1 MKLQRRSGWVR
12 RGLQASALA
21 IALALGAS
29 ACAGGG
35 AGGSDAGSEGGTT
48 QVNYQLGWLKLTQFG
63 GFFAADQ
70 QGFYA
75 EEGITPEFTAGGSN
89 ILSWQQVVTGK
100 ALLGDED
107 NTNALV
113 AMQDGQPL
121 VIIGTV
127 FQTSPF
133 SIISLAD
140 DPIKSINDFKGRTI
154 AVSDASLAQFQA
166 LVRAAGIDEGDVQ
179 FVSAGT
185 DPSQLTTGQ
194 VSGYAGYA
202 TSQGASLELQGVKTH
217 TLLLED
223 LGVPSYGNVI
233 VTTKENLEKNR
244 ETIVNFMR
252 ASVKGFEYMNANPE
266 EVAGLVVNE
275 VNPAGGL
282 DLATEEQTAK
292 IQKSL
297 IESPTGV
304 LRVDVDKMQAIIDA
318 LVEAGTLSET
328 IDAKTV
334 VDTSVLDEVYGSKTS
349 LLK

>member
-1 MKLQRRSGWVR
+1 MNIQRRSTWLGRCVKV
-12 RGLQASALA
+12 G
-21 IALALGAS
+21 ALALALSLGAT
-29 ACAGGG
+29 ACANTSSSGGG
-35 AGGSDAGSEGGTT
+35 GDAGGTT
-48 QVNYQLGWLKLTQFG
+48 QVNYQLGWLKITQFG
-63 GFFAADQ
+63 GFFAADK
-70 QGFYA
+70 QGFF
-75 EEGITPEFTAGGSN
+75 EDEGIDAEFTAGGSN

-113 AMQDGQPL
+113 AIEDGQPL

-127 FQTSPF
+127 FQSSPF
-133 SIISLAD
+133 SIMSLAS
-140 DPIKSINDFKGRTI
+140 DPIESVEDFRGRTI
-154 AVSDASLAQFQA
+154 AVSDASLAQFKA
-166 LVRAAGIDEGDVQ
+166 IASAAGIGEDEVD

-202 TSQGASLELQGVKTH
+202 TSQGAALELQGIEIH

-233 VTTKENLEKNR
+233 VTTKDNLEKNR
-244 ETIVNFMR
+244 ETLVEFMR
-252 ASVKGFEYMNANPE
+252 ASVKGFEYMNANPD
-266 EVAGLVVNE
+266 EVAALVVNE

-282 DLATEEQTAK
+282 DLETEVQTAK

-304 LRVDVDKMQAIIDA
+304 LRVDAEKMQAIIDA
-318 LVEAGTLSET
+318 LVEAGTLSST
-328 IDAKTV
+328 IDASTI
-334 VDTSVLDEVYGSKTS
+334 VDTSILDEVYGDATS

>member
-1 MKLQRRSGWVR
+1 MKFQNSTRKATRLLRLV
-12 RGLQASALA
+12 AVTA
-21 IALALGAS
+21 ALALGAT

-35 AGGSDAGSEGGTT
+35 SGGGGGEAGGTT
-48 QVNYQLGWLKLTQFG
+48 EVNYQLGWLKLTQFG
-63 GFFAADQ
+63 GFFAGDRE
-70 QGFYA
+70 GFYE
-75 EEGITPEFTAGGSN
+75 EEGISPEFTAGGSN

-113 AMQDGQPL
+113 AIEDGQPL

-140 DPIKSINDFKGRTI
+140 DPIESIDDFEGRTI

-166 LVRAAGIDEGDVQ
+166 LVAAAGIPEDSVT

-202 TSQGASLELQGVKTH
+202 TSQGASLELQGAEIH

-233 VTTKENLEKNR
+233 VTTQENLEKNR
-244 ETIVNFMR
+244 ETIVGFMR

-266 EVAGLVVNE
+266 DIAAYVVNE

-282 DLATEEQTAK
+282 DLETEEQTAK
-292 IQKSL
+292 IQREL
-297 IESPTGV
+297 IEQPDGV
-304 LRVDVDKMQAIIDA
+304 LRVDPEKMQAIIDA
-318 LVEAGTLSET
+318 LVEAGTLEES
-328 IDAKTV
+328 IDATTI
-334 VDTSVLDEVYGSKTS
+334 VDTSVLDEVYGDKTS
-349 LLK
+349 LLE

>member
-1 MKLQRRSGWVR
+1 MKIQSRSKWLS
-12 RGLQASALA
+12 RGARAA
-21 IALALGAS
+21 ALALALTLGAT
-29 ACAGGG
+29 ACASGGG
-35 AGGSDAGSEGGTT
+35 APTSEDGTELT
-48 QVNYQLGWLKLTQFG
+48 PVNYQFNWLKLTQFG
-63 GFFAADQ
+63 GFFAADRE
-70 QGFYA
+70 GFY
-75 EEGITPEFTAGGSN
+75 EDEGIKAEFTAGGSN

-113 AMQDGQPL
+113 AIEDGQPL

-140 DPIKSINDFKGRTI
+140 DPIESIDDFEGRTI

-166 LVRAAGIDEGDVQ
+166 LVEAAGIPKDSVT

-202 TSQGASLELQGVKTH
+202 TSQGAALEEQGIKVH
-217 TLLLED
+217 TLFLED

-252 ASVKGFEYMNANPE
+252 ASVMGFEFMNANPKDI
-266 EVAGLVVNE
+266 ADYVVNE

-282 DLATEEQTAK
+282 DLATEERTAE
-292 IQKSL
+292 IQREL
-297 IESPTGV
+297 IESPDGV
-304 LRVDVDKMQAIIDA
+304 LRVDPTKMQAIIDA
-318 LVEAGTLSET
+318 LVDAGTLKST
-328 IDAKTV
+328 IKASDI
-334 VDTSVLDEVYGSKTS
+334 VDTSILDEVYGSKTT
-349 LLK
+349 LLP

>member
-1 MKLQRRSGWVR
+1 MNIQRRSTWLGRCVKV
-12 RGLQASALA
+12 G
-21 IALALGAS
+21 ALALALSLGAT
-29 ACAGGG
+29 ACANTSSSGGG
-35 AGGSDAGSEGGTT
+35 GDAGGTT
-48 QVNYQLGWLKLTQFG
+48 QVNYQLGWLKITQFG
-63 GFFAADQ
+63 GFFAADK
-70 QGFYA
+70 QGFF
-75 EEGITPEFTAGGSN
+75 EDEGIDAEFTAGGSN

-113 AMQDGQPL
+113 AIEDGQPL

-127 FQTSPF
+127 FQSSPF
-133 SIISLAD
+133 SIMSLAS
-140 DPIKSINDFKGRTI
+140 DPIESVEDFRGRTI
-154 AVSDASLAQFQA
+154 AVSDASLAQFKA
-166 LVRAAGIDEGDVQ
+166 IASAAGIGEDEVD

-202 TSQGASLELQGVKTH
+202 TSQGAALELQGIEIH

-233 VTTKENLEKNR
+233 VTTKDNLEKNR
-244 ETIVNFMR
+244 ETLVEFMR
-252 ASVKGFEYMNANPE
+252 ASVKGFEYMNANPD
-266 EVAGLVVNE
+266 EVAALVVNE

-282 DLATEEQTAK
+282 DLETEVQTAK

-304 LRVDVDKMQAIIDA
+304 LRVDAEKMQAIIDA
-318 LVEAGTLSET
+318 LVEAGTLSSS
-328 IDAKTV
+328 IDASTI
-334 VDTSVLDEVYGSKTS
+334 VDTSILDEVYGDATS

>member
-1 MKLQRRSGWVR
+1 MKSQNTPGRISRILKVT
-12 RGLQASALA
+12 AVAA
-21 IALALGAS
+21 ALALGAT
-29 ACAGGG
+29 ACSGGG
-35 AGGSDAGSEGGTT
+35 SAGGTT
-48 QVNYQLGWLKLTQFG
+48 DVNYQLGWLKLTQFG
-63 GFFAADQ
+63 GFFAADRE
-70 QGFYA
+70 GFYE
-75 EEGITPEFTAGGSN
+75 EEGIDPEFTAGGSN

-113 AMQDGQPL
+113 AIGDGQPL

-140 DPIKSINDFKGRTI
+140 DPIESIEDFEGRTI

-166 LVRAAGIDEGDVQ
+166 LVEAAGIPEDSVT

-202 TSQGASLELQGVKTH
+202 TSQGASLELQGTEIH

-233 VTTKENLEKNR
+233 VTTQENLEENR
-244 ETIVNFMR
+244 ETIVDFMR
-252 ASVKGFEYMNANPE
+252 ASVKGFEFMNANPE
-266 EVAGLVVNE
+266 DIAAYVVDE

-282 DLATEEQTAK
+282 DLETEEQTAK
-292 IQKSL
+292 IQSEL
-297 IESPTGV
+297 IESPEGV
-304 LRVDVDKMQAIIDA
+304 LRADPDKMQAIIDA
-318 LVEAGTLSET
+318 LVEAGTLQET
-328 IDAKTV
+328 IDATTI
-334 VDTSVLDEVYGSKTS
+334 VDTSVLDEVYGDETS
-349 LLK
+349 LLE